1 MIKLFNSTPSHFD
14 SIVTHNV
21 TKNILNIVMTVI
33 YVDNYYGYTSSHQY
47 HILVKVDMD
56 KRVEVASYKL
66 DFTPLK
72 LIDDEMVAVS
82 RNRIEFYDIDTLQKI
97 KYVDL
102 YDLDF
107 DDFEDMNNIMANNF
121 EEAYHDDSYITI
133 HNLYKLKGSI
143 YYCLNIIR
151 EDYNHS
157 EYEGERE
164 INNISEN
171 KYVFKKLGT
180 NETLMIVTLFRNEF
194 SLSVT
199 TNGIMVELPF
209 KECSIFNDDN
219 TLIFLDSN
227 ESLSYMKIN
236 LNTMKYEIKNVSDLT
251 DTSIENKYIF
261 DLKPISDSKL
271 LCLYGEEPGLH
282 NHRYG
287 KDLRTKIIYDLV
299 NDTSI
304 KLKYDKYIMSMTC
317 FNYNDKKYYVIIN
330 EDEEY
335 TIYIDED
342 EYFTNIS
349 DNNINKDKI
358 IKIGTENENVEISH
372 DLLIN
377 RSHFIRSIY
386 DALELNHENELISSN
401 FKNITL
407 YKNFIEN
414 RIYDTDKLYDL
425 YTIAN
430 YMHDCNINYL
440 AEMIILHVKE
450 SKMDIDESF
459 KYLDLLYTSIC
470 DEQLNILIYAI
481 FHKYDIVDFLNK
493 IMDKNLMLNNYI
505 YKVLR
510 NELEEARD
518 SLREDVKISENYVGL
533 FEYLSI
539 E

>member
-1 MIKLFNSTPSHFD
+1 M
-14 SIVTHNV
+14 
-21 TKNILNIVMTVI
+21 
-33 YVDNYYGYTSSHQY
+33 
-47 HILVKVDMD
+47 
-56 KRVEVASYKL
+56 
-66 DFTPLK
+66 
-72 LIDDEMVAVS
+72 
-82 RNRIEFYDIDTLQKI
+82 
-97 KYVDL
+97 
-102 YDLDF
+102 
-107 DDFEDMNNIMANNF
+107 
-121 EEAYHDDSYITI
+121 
-133 HNLYKLKGSI
+133 
-143 YYCLNIIR
+143 
-151 EDYNHS
+151 
-157 EYEGERE
+157 
-164 INNISEN
+164 
-171 KYVFKKLGT
+171 
-180 NETLMIVTLFRNEF
+180 
-194 SLSVT
+194 
-199 TNGIMVELPF
+199 
-209 KECSIFNDDN
+209 
-219 TLIFLDSN
+219 
-227 ESLSYMKIN
+227 
-236 LNTMKYEIKNVSDLT
+236 
-251 DTSIENKYIF
+251 
-261 DLKPISDSKL
+261 
-271 LCLYGEEPGLH
+271 
-282 NHRYG
+282 
-287 KDLRTKIIYDLV
+287 
-299 NDTSI
+299 
-304 KLKYDKYIMSMTC
+304 
-317 FNYNDKKYYVIIN
+317 
-330 EDEEY
+330 
-335 TIYIDED
+335 
-342 EYFTNIS
+342 
-349 DNNINKDKI
+349 
-358 IKIGTENENVEISH
+358 EISH